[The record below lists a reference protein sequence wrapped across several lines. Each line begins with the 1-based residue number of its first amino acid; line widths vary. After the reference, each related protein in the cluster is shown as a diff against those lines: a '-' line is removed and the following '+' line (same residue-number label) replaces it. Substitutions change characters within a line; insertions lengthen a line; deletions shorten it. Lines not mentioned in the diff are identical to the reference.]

1 MASLCL
7 YKHLLYF
14 LVLTAITSEHDSD
27 DNLYMLSEHVFSSF
41 QVSVDIDQ
49 HRLSQELLT
58 ELNLN
63 PEAFSSSSSNVRA
76 EVPQLPFAVLW
87 KYH

>member
-27 DNLYMLSEHVFSSF
+27 DNLMLSEHVFPSF
-41 QVSVDIDQ
+41 QVSVHIYQ

-58 ELNLN
+58 EFNLN
-63 PEAFSSSSSNVRA
+63 PETFSSSSSNVRA
-76 EVPQLPFAVLW
+76 EVPQQPFAVLW

>member
-27 DNLYMLSEHVFSSF
+27 DNLMLSEHVFSSF
-41 QVSVDIDQ
+41 QVSVDIYQ

-58 ELNLN
+58 EFNLN
-63 PEAFSSSSSNVRA
+63 PETFSSSSSNVRA
-76 EVPQLPFAVLW
+76 EVPQQPFAVLW